1 MLSTIYFWKDKQV
14 HIYEGD
20 NTGEAIRA
28 TGFYRCFAVDTSIKS
43 ADLRYGVYTK
53 TVWKHVPL
61 DKFPPEFRTA
71 LLLLGI
77 T

>member
-1 MLSTIYFWKDKQV
+1 MLCTIYFWKDKQV
-14 HIYEGD
+14 HIYEG
-20 NTGEAIRA
+20 NSTGEAIRD

-53 TVWKHVPL
+53 TGWKHIPL
-61 DKFPPEFRTA
+61 EEFPKTFRTT